1 MGTRPSP
8 GSHARAATV
17 SVALCTYNGERWIE
31 PLLESLARQTRLPDE
46 LVVSDD
52 GSRDTTLALVAD
64 FARTAPFPV
73 YVAVNPE
80 RQGSTFNFATAFD
93 RCTGALIA
101 PADQDDVWAP
111 TKLERLAYVMDTD
124 RLAMAFSDGT
134 VIDDEGDTVDTTLW
148 AGVGFT
154 PTEQRRFAR
163 DPLGLLLRRS
173 VVTGAAMMFR
183 AEHLDRLLPFPPALN
198 GPGSLMLQDRWIAL
212 VLAAVADV
220 GAVAEPLI
228 AFRRHDAQQTG
239 LRDPVTPSVAGR
251 QLRRTTASAAVGL
264 VTRAEQLEAVRES
277 VQGDAHPGVEARLSA
292 AIDHLRARATLPAA
306 RPARLLGVGREWS
319 TGRYRRYSGG
329 ARSAVADLV
338 RSAD

>member
-1 MGTRPSP
+1 MATRPRP
-8 GSHARAATV
+8 GADAQAASV
-17 SVALCTYNGERWIE
+17 SVALCTYNGERWIQ
-31 PLLESLARQTRLPDE
+31 PLLESLQRQTRLPDE

-52 GSRDTTLALVAD
+52 GSRDATLALVAD

-73 YVAVNPE
+73 HVAANPE
-80 RQGSTFNFATAFD
+80 RQGSTFNFATAFA

-111 TKLERLAYVMDTD
+111 TKLERLAGVMEAD

-134 VIDDEGDTVDTTLW
+134 VIDDEGRTLDTTLW

-154 PTEQRRFAR
+154 PVEQRRFTR

-183 AEHLDRLLPFPPALN
+183 AEHLDRLLPFPAVLN

-212 VLAAVADV
+212 VLACVAEV

-228 AFRRHDAQQTG
+228 SFRRHDAQQTG
-239 LRDPVTPSVAGR
+239 LRDPVTPSVVGR
-251 QLRRTTASAAVGL
+251 QLRRTTDSTAVGL

-277 VQGDAHPGVEARLSA
+277 VQGDAHPGVEGRLTA
-292 AIDHLRARATLPAA
+292 AIDHLRARAMLPAA
-306 RPARLLGVGREWS
+306 RPARVARVGREWAA
-319 TGRYRRYSGG
+319 GRYRRYSGG
-329 ARSAVADLV
+329 ARSAVADLA
-338 RSAD
+338 RPSG